1 MDCYDAILTRRSIRR
16 FTAEP
21 VEEELLERLLRAAM
35 AAPSARNMQPWELV
49 VVTAAVRR
57 RQLAEIIPHGKMLSE
72 APLALLLCGNLERSV
87 DDTRPPYWVV
97 DCAAAAQN
105 VLLAAHSLGLGGVW
119 LGVFPREDR
128 MQGVAAVLDLPD
140 TIVPHSLLALGH
152 PAEAGVIK
160 DKFDPHKVHRESW
173 RGVSR

>member
-21 VEEELLERLLRAAM
+21 VGEDLLERLLRAAM

-49 VVTAAVRR
+49 VVTAADRR
-57 RQLAEIIPHGKMLSE
+57 RQLAAIIPNGKMLPE
-72 APLALLLCGNLERSV
+72 APLALLLCGNLDRSV

-119 LGVFPREDR
+119 LGVYPREDR
-128 MQGVAAVLDLPD
+128 MRGVASVLDLPD

>member
-16 FTAEP
+16 FTAES
-21 VEEELLERLLRAAM
+21 VGEDLLECLLRAAM

-49 VVTAAVRR
+49 VITAANRR
-57 RQLAEIIPHGKMLSE
+57 RQLAEVIPNGKMLPE
-72 APLALLLCGNLERSV
+72 ASLALLLCGNLDRSV

-119 LGVFPREDR
+119 LGVYPREDR
-128 MQGVAAVLDLPD
+128 MRGVASVLDLPD

-173 RGVSR
+173 PGV

>member
-21 VEEELLERLLRAAM
+21 VGEDLLERLLRAAM

-49 VVTAAVRR
+49 VITAADRR
-57 RQLAEIIPHGKMLSE
+57 HQLAAIIPNGKMLPE

-119 LGVFPREDR
+119 LGVYPREDR
-128 MQGVAAVLDLPD
+128 MRGVASVLNLPA
-140 TIVPHSLLALGH
+140 TIVPHCLLALGH

-160 DKFDPHKVHRESW
+160 DKFDPHKVHWESW
-173 RGVSR
+173 PGV